1 MGVYGSGGSMGG
13 RSMGVYGSG
22 GSMGGGSMGGLWVR
36 GVHGVILGGGALT
49 PLFYRTAD
57 GSEFLL
63 QAKDEVGAVGGL

>member
-1 MGVYGSGGSMGG
+1 MGGGGPWGSMGQG
-13 RSMGVYGSG
+13 GPWGGVH
-22 GSMGGGSMGGLWVR
+22 GGLWVR